1 MPIQWIIVVFAT
13 FAIVQA
19 WRAFVGG
26 SLDRRKLLL
35 WSVFWVVVASV
46 VLLPQVTSVMAAWL
60 GVGRG
65 VDLVL
70 YLSVALLFYALFQN
84 SRKIDRLERSLTELV
99 RELAIREARAPQVKP
114 SEHGEQ
120 P

>member
-1 MPIQWIIVVFAT
+1 MPGASSGSSLLVSFFSRKLSGAALAVRMPIQWIIVVFAT

-70 YLSVALLFYALFQN
+70 YLSVALLFYAL
-84 SRKIDRLERSLTELV
+84 
-99 RELAIREARAPQVKP
+99 
-114 SEHGEQ
+114 
-120 P
+120 